1 MVVWEGG
8 HCVCGRQ
15 RKACTCGGIASGGGG
30 GGRGRCD
37 GPRWESVVGC
47 PGRGPQAGGGM
58 GVGGS
63 GEGGGGIVVG
73 GDRLHLRLSSGRCAG

>member
-1 MVVWEGG
+1 MWL
-8 HCVCGRQ
+8 CGRVGTVSAAGSA
-15 RKACTCGGIASGGGG
+15 RRAPAGGSPVGAVGGARTLRRAALGVGGGVPGAGASG
-30 GGRGRCD
+30 
-37 GPRWESVVGC
+37 
-47 PGRGPQAGGGM
+47 GGGM